1 MIFSRMIVRQ
11 AFRHQALRL
20 LSNRAFVILAEQ
32 IVQRLGHQ
40 FLAALFLFDLE
51 QRPLLVDFGAEGAGN
66 IARINAAWG
75 NVSGSCFFLSLRD
88 CTF

>member
-1 MIFSRMIVRQ
+1 M
-11 AFRHQALRL
+11 
-20 LSNRAFVILAEQ
+20 ILAEQ

-51 QRPLLVDFGAEGAGN
+51 QRPLLVDFGAEGTGN
-66 IARINAAWG
+66 VARIDPTWRD
-75 NVSGSCFFLSLRD
+75 VCGSRFFLRLRD